1 MLNRVIL
8 IGRLTRDPELRYTA
22 NGIAMC
28 TFSIAVNRPYTNQAG
43 ERPADFIDIVAWRQL
58 AENVANYMTKGRLVA
73 VEGRLQTRTYE
84 NHAFF
89 KLGTGHH
96 YLVSTAAAP
105 NLYICT
111 NPGDHPLPTSARM
124 FFLHSDNVAKIEFL
138 NFHPNPPFQSLQLV
152 FCCWSAKLKS
162 HHLVSSGHSLQYGIH
177 VAYPANHQ
185 LILKI
190 IKIKTSSAG

>member
-1 MLNRVIL
+1 MVGNVPDAHNYPLPPRRSPVTIICCCLVIL
-8 IGRLTRDPELRYTA
+8 LTTLFAFDY
-22 NGIAMC
+22 
-28 TFSIAVNRPYTNQAG
+28 Q
-43 ERPADFIDIVAWRQL
+43 
-58 AENVANYMTKGRLVA
+58 
-73 VEGRLQTRTYE
+73 